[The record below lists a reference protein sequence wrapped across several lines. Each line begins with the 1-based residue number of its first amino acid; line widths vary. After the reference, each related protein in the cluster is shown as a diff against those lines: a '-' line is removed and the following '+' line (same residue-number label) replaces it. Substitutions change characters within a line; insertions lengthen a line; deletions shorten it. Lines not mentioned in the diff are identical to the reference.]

1 MADQVKLQ
9 EFSWE
14 RIAMAGGEMPDKLP
28 YSEQLL
34 FLSLRLL
41 YNSYKQK
48 LIDRETATKEKSK
61 LITEYQANVLMDKIS
76 LDLVDQLKR
85 SELAR
90 AEYRKNRT
98 LENADKV
105 IDTLEGKRL

>member
-1 MADQVKLQ
+1 MAEQAKLP

-14 RIAMAGGEMPDKLP
+14 RIAMAGDEMPDKLP

-41 YNSYKQK
+41 YDSYKRK
-48 LIDRETATKEKSK
+48 LIDREMATKEKSK
-61 LITEYQANVLMDKIS
+61 LITEYQVNVLMDKIS

-105 IDTLEGKRL
+105 IDTLEGKRI

>member
-1 MADQVKLQ
+1 MADQIKLQ
-9 EFSWE
+9 EFPWE

-48 LIDRETATKEKSK
+48 LIDREMATKEKSK
-61 LITEYQANVLMDKIS
+61 LITEYQINVLMDKIS
-76 LDLVDQLKR
+76 LDLVAQLKR

-105 IDTLEGKRL
+105 IDTLEGKRI

>member
-1 MADQVKLQ
+1 
-9 EFSWE
+9 
-14 RIAMAGGEMPDKLP
+14 
-28 YSEQLL
+28 
-34 FLSLRLL
+34 
-41 YNSYKQK
+41 
-48 LIDRETATKEKSK
+48 
-61 LITEYQANVLMDKIS
+61 MDKIS

-105 IDTLEGKRL
+105 IDTLEGKRI

>member
-34 FLSLRLL
+34 FLALRLL
-41 YNSYKQK
+41 YDSYKRK

-61 LITEYQANVLMDKIS
+61 LITEYQVNVLMDKIS
-76 LDLVDQLKR
+76 VDLVDQLKR

-105 IDTLEGKRL
+105 IDTLEGKRV